1 MAYEGGWAILAAQ
14 EGRTEQRE
22 TQRENSARLAYSVH
36 TVNSAGVGVFALA
49 GAVDFDVTFLERPI
63 FTQGALVRKGDIGE
77 DWFPPLGSA
86 SVTRWKRNTKGFY
99 TGAWV
104 TLEVRMMRV
113 DGGYAYD
120 PPKVKMAHDLVF
132 MGNAYKDLG
141 QDVAIESA
149 TVASRPVGYG
159 GVKNG

>member
-1 MAYEGGWAILAAQ
+1 MAYEGGWALLAAQ

-36 TVNSAGVGVFALA
+36 TVHSAGVGVFVL
-49 GAVDFDVTFLERPI
+49 GQAVDFDVTFLERPI
-63 FTQGALVRKGDIGE
+63 FTQGALVREGGVVE

-99 TGAWV
+99 VGAWL
-104 TLEVRMMRV
+104 TLEVRMVRV
-113 DGGYAYD
+113 DGASAFD
-120 PPKVKMAHDLVF
+120 PPKVKMAHDVVF
-132 MGNAYKDLG
+132 MGSAYKDLG